1 MITPAAKTITQENYP
16 MRTVSAITGVNPVTL
31 RAWERRYDLI
41 KPARTAKGHRL
52 YTHKDIELVI
62 RILDLLD
69 LLDRGISISQVSN
82 SLRDDIVKP
91 AEVPQQSI
99 DPWITYRER
108 AIDAIARFDENHLN
122 SLYNQA
128 IMTNHKGE

>member
-16 MRTVSAITGVNPVTL
+16 MRTVPAITGVNPVTL

-41 KPARTAKGHRL
+41 KP
-52 YTHKDIELVI
+52 
-62 RILDLLD
+62 
-69 LLDRGISISQVSN
+69 
-82 SLRDDIVKP
+82 
-91 AEVPQQSI
+91 
-99 DPWITYRER
+99 WITYRER
-108 AIDAIARFDENHLN
+108 ALDAIARFNENHLN

>member
-1 MITPAAKTITQENYP
+1 M
-16 MRTVSAITGVNPVTL
+16 
-31 RAWERRYDLI
+31 
-41 KPARTAKGHRL
+41 
-52 YTHKDIELVI
+52 
-62 RILDLLD
+62 
-69 LLDRGISISQVSN
+69 LDRGISISQVSN
-82 SLRDDIVKP
+82 SLRADIVKP